1 MAADHQIPVLAVVG
15 PTASG
20 KTALA
25 VKLAKA
31 LGGEVIGAD
40 SMQVY
45 QGMEIATAA
54 PTMAERE
61 GVHHHL
67 IGILQPEERFSV
79 AAYVARAQA
88 CIAEIRARGSLPI
101 LAGGTGLYI
110 DTLLD
115 HIELIDA
122 PASPETRAALYR
134 RAEQEGAEVLWAQLG
149 QIDPETG
156 KQLHPANLGRVIR
169 ALELYETTG
178 VTMSEQRE
186 RSRRGPSPYAPFYLG
201 LDFRDRQRLYDRIN
215 RRVDQMVSDGLLEE
229 AQRFL
234 ERDPDGTGAQAI
246 GYKELKPYFFGEMA
260 LEEALEN
267 LKRATRRYAKRQLTW
282 FRRNERVHWLCWE
295 DYDTP
300 GALYGEACRLVQES
314 DWGRIR

>member
-110 DTLLD
+110 
-115 HIELIDA
+115 
-122 PASPETRAALYR
+122 ETA
-134 RAEQEGAEVLWAQLG
+134 
-149 QIDPETG
+149 

-246 GYKELKPYFFGEMA
+246 GYKELKPYFSGEMA

>member
-1 MAADHQIPVLAVVG
+1 
-15 PTASG
+15 
-20 KTALA
+20 
-25 VKLAKA
+25 
-31 LGGEVIGAD
+31 
-40 SMQVY
+40 
-45 QGMEIATAA
+45 
-54 PTMAERE
+54 
-61 GVHHHL
+61 
-67 IGILQPEERFSV
+67 
-79 AAYVARAQA
+79 
-88 CIAEIRARGSLPI
+88 
-101 LAGGTGLYI
+101 
-110 DTLLD
+110 
-115 HIELIDA
+115 
-122 PASPETRAALYR
+122 
-134 RAEQEGAEVLWAQLG
+134 
-149 QIDPETG
+149 
-156 KQLHPANLGRVIR
+156 
-169 ALELYETTG
+169 
-178 VTMSEQRE
+178 MSEQRE

-201 LDFRDRQRLYDRIN
+201 LDFRDRQHLYDRIN

-246 GYKELKPYFFGEMA
+246 GYKELKPYFSGEMA